1 MKDLLTPKY
10 LIRFAV
16 IVAGLYLLTRSITLS
31 LGILCLLI
39 AADRIAELWNKR
51 KEETEQEEEE

>member
-16 IVAGLYLLTRSITLS
+16 ILVGLWLLTRSAALS

-39 AADRIAELWNKR
+39 AADRMAELWIKR
-51 KEETEQEEEE
+51 KEEEEEEDE